1 MTTLHVR
8 ISHRILIAT
17 TIAFA
22 FALSANEALAQK
34 KDESVGG
41 EVLVVLAKE
50 KGGDF
55 DASLK
60 SIGAL
65 RRPPFSSFKSMSVL
79 ERPKV
84 RLAIKKPTDVKLPN
98 GRTIQVLVERELPD
112 GRYLVKVSIN
122 KPGKKDYLRLL
133 QVSTSPGDPFFVVG
147 QSHAGGTLVVGITVG
162 VKPSADKK
170 AADKK

>member
-1 MTTLHVR
+1 MKTRLKNLLTF
-8 ISHRILIAT
+8 A
-17 TIAFA
+17 A
-22 FALSANEALAQK
+22 FALALSLSVTSAQAQK
-34 KDESVGG
+34 KSTDVSG

-50 KGGDF
+50 SGGKF
-55 DASLK
+55 DPTLK

-79 ERPKV
+79 ERPKIK
-84 RLAIKKPTDVKLPN
+84 LAIKKPTDVKLPN
-98 GRTIQVLVERELPD
+98 GRTIQVLMDRQLPD

-122 KPGKKDYLRLL
+122 KPNKKDYLRLL

-162 VKPSADKK
+162 EKKSAEKK
-170 AADKK
+170 